1 MGIVSPLDLRSFVR
15 LFIAVAGAGH
25 IINIYPSP
33 LPSPDLTVAWS
44 QTGAGHGIVDP
55 GPGIREAAA
64 AMFCI
69 RGDWRVRVMLFVTD
83 IPGGADGGGEMFNV
97 VQHLLFTQ
105 AWPALLTHSYYTH
118 TDLSC

>member
-15 LFIAVAGAGH
+15 LFIAVAGVGH

-44 QTGAGHGIVDP
+44 QTGAGHSIVAP
-55 GPGIREAAA
+55 CPGIRGAA

-83 IPGGADGGGEMFNV
+83 IPGAQAAV
-97 VQHLLFTQ
+97 VKCVM
-105 AWPALLTHSYYTH
+105 
-118 TDLSC
+118 LSNICFLHKPGQPY

>member
-1 MGIVSPLDLRSFVR
+1 M
-15 LFIAVAGAGH
+15 LFIAVAGVGH
-25 IINIYPSP
+25 IINIYLSP

-44 QTGAGHGIVDP
+44 PQTEAGHAIVAP
-55 GPGIREAAA
+55 GSRDQGAA

-105 AWPALLTHSYYTH
+105 AWHGQTY
-118 TDLSC
+118 